1 MSGLFSSIGKSMLV
15 SRQLA
20 ANEVLAKALLHEYP
34 NHTYHSLLAELNHNT
49 IQGAYND
56 KFFKKA
62 GCTPDSI
69 WEVEQL
75 LMKQVNRI
83 N

>member
-1 MSGLFSSIGKSMLV
+1 MTTIVLKSLNLPRLSFNWIVEMFSSIGKSMVV
-15 SRQLA
+15 SRQCA

-56 KFFKKA
+56 K
-62 GCTPDSI
+62 
-69 WEVEQL
+69 
-75 LMKQVNRI
+75 
-83 N
+83 

>member
-56 KFFKKA
+56 K
-62 GCTPDSI
+62 
-69 WEVEQL
+69 
-75 LMKQVNRI
+75 
-83 N
+83 